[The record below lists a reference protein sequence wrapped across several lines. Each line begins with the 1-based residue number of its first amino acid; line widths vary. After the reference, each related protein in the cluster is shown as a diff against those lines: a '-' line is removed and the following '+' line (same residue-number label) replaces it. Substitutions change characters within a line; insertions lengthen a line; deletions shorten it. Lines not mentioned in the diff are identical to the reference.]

1 MAIDTAKPHSKS
13 APFAPDADGY
23 VRLHIAPLDPDLS
36 SLVLSSAIRPLAR
49 NISYHTLEAFPDR
62 RYGFVEVPLARAE
75 DLKKKFN
82 GATLRGSKMRIEQA
96 RPESI
101 PPPTGVVA
109 EEDVKPK
116 KTHKK
121 EKKEKKRKRG
131 DPEVVDGVELR
142 DRKIKRGWTLSEG
155 EMIKEKRKD
164 KGRDKSVKEKKE
176 KKDKKEKRTAVK
188 SKYTDGAEC
197 LFKQKLPEV
206 PSTKKPA
213 AAAEGEEEEEDAS
226 AHKRK
231 KRRSDREV
239 VVHEFERSTKY
250 PSFLRATVDE
260 TKKSENLTFEDGK
273 GWVDSTGTVVE
284 PLEVTRV
291 PELPKPKS
299 ALPKSKKSKA
309 PPKPTPATEEDDETS
324 SSGSSSES
332 DAEEAPKSTKT
343 KASKRTAP
351 PAPAPAQDEDDT
363 SSSEGSS
370 DSEDEEQTK
379 PQKVVKKKAS
389 EAEVPAQN
397 EEDETSSS
405 GSSDSDSDSESEV
418 EASPSKVRTPAKNLR
433 IETQGNSSPMSGTK
447 LDSSRPKSSSSVTS
461 LTIKIPPPTT
471 PASGKAVHPLE
482 ALYKRN
488 GADKEKDAASDE
500 QPFSFFNND
509 DDIEE
514 EAEAGPPTQMPMT
527 PYSKQD
533 FEFRNVRSAAP
544 TPDTAHPSRSY
555 LPWSTQEDDLAEEED
570 EDDEAEADEEDVED
584 ADGDMAMAEAATSG
598 ELSKATPATDFQKF
612 FWENRGDLN
621 RKWKKRRKTALKE
634 RRNREN
640 RARAARAI

>member
-1 MAIDTAKPHSKS
+1 MAIDTAKPHPKS
-13 APFAPDADGY
+13 VPFAPDADGY

-109 EEDVKPK
+109 AEDVKPK
-116 KTHKK
+116 KSHKK

-131 DPEVVDGVELR
+131 EPEVVDGVELR
-142 DRKIKRGWTLSEG
+142 DRKIKRGWTVSEG

-164 KGRDKSVKEKKE
+164 KDRSKSAKEKKE
-176 KKDKKEKRTAVK
+176 KKDKKDKRTAVK
-188 SKYTDGAEC
+188 SKYTDGSEC

-206 PSTKKPA
+206 PSAKKP
-213 AAAEGEEEEEDAS
+213 AAAEGEEEEEDAG

-250 PSFLRATVDE
+250 PSFLRSTVDE
-260 TKKSENLTFEDGK
+260 SKKSENLTFEDGK
-273 GWVDSTGTVVE
+273 GWVDSTGNVVE

-299 ALPKSKKSKA
+299 ALPKSKKSKT

-332 DAEEAPKSTKT
+332 DAEEVPKSTKT

-351 PAPAPAQDEDDT
+351 PAPAPAHDDDDT
-363 SSSEGSS
+363 SSSEDSS
-370 DSEDEEQTK
+370 DSEVEERTE
-379 PQKVVKKKAS
+379 PQKVVKKKVSKAV
-389 EAEVPAQN
+389 VPAQN

-405 GSSDSDSDSESEV
+405 GSSDSDSDSESEA

-433 IETQGNSSPMSGTK
+433 IETQGNSSPVSGTK
-447 LDSSRPKSSSSVTS
+447 LDSSRPKSSSSMTS

-488 GADKEKDAASDE
+488 EADKGKGTAADA

-509 DDIEE
+509 DDIED
-514 EAEAGPPTQMPMT
+514 EAEAGPPAQMPMT

-533 FEFRNVRSAAP
+533 FEFRNIRSAAP
-544 TPDTAHPSRSY
+544 TPDTAHPNRSY
-555 LPWSTQEDDLAEEED
+555 LPWSAQEDDLAEED
-570 EDDEAEADEEDVED
+570 EDDEAEAEGEDGED

-598 ELSKATPATDFQKF
+598 DQSKATPATDFQKF

-640 RARAARAI
+640 RARATRAI

>member
-1 MAIDTAKPHSKS
+1 MAIDTAKPHPKS
-13 APFAPDADGY
+13 VSFAPDADGY

-62 RYGFVEVPLARAE
+62 RYGFVEVPLAKAE

-101 PPPTGVVA
+101 PPPTGIVA
-109 EEDVKPK
+109 AEDVKPK
-116 KTHKK
+116 KSHKK

-131 DPEVVDGVELR
+131 EPEVVDGVELR

-164 KGRDKSVKEKKE
+164 KDRSKNSKEKKE
-176 KKDKKEKRTAVK
+176 KKDKKDKRTAVK
-188 SKYTDGAEC
+188 SKYTDGSEC

-206 PSTKKPA
+206 PSAKKP
-213 AAAEGEEEEEDAS
+213 AAAEGEEVEEDAG

-250 PSFLRATVDE
+250 PSFLRSTVDE
-260 TKKSENLTFEDGK
+260 SKKSENLTFEDGK
-273 GWVDSTGTVVE
+273 GWVDSTGNVVE

-299 ALPKSKKSKA
+299 ALPKSKKSKT

-332 DAEEAPKSTKT
+332 DAEEVPKSTKT

-351 PAPAPAQDEDDT
+351 PAPAPAHDDDDT
-363 SSSEGSS
+363 SSSEDSS
-370 DSEDEEQTK
+370 DSEVEERTE
-379 PQKVVKKKAS
+379 PQKS
-389 EAEVPAQN
+389 FQ
-397 EEDETSSS
+397 
-405 GSSDSDSDSESEV
+405 GSN
-418 EASPSKVRTPAKNLR
+418 TCQNLR
-433 IETQGNSSPMSGTK
+433 IETQGNSSPVSGTK
-447 LDSSRPKSSSSVTS
+447 LDSSRPKSSSSMTS

-488 GADKEKDAASDE
+488 EADNEKGSAADA

-514 EAEAGPPTQMPMT
+514 EAEAGPPTQLPMT

-533 FEFRNVRSAAP
+533 FEFRNIRSAAP
-544 TPDTAHPSRSY
+544 TPDTAHPNRSY
-555 LPWSTQEDDLAEEED
+555 LPWSAQEDDLAEED
-570 EDDEAEADEEDVED
+570 EDDEAEAEGEDGED

-598 ELSKATPATDFQKF
+598 DQSKATPATDFQKF

>member
-13 APFAPDADGY
+13 APFAPDKDGY

-62 RYGFVEVPLARAE
+62 RYGFVEVPLAKAE

-101 PPPTGVVA
+101 PPPTGIVA

-116 KTHKK
+116 KSHKK

-131 DPEVVDGVELR
+131 EPEVVDGVELR

-164 KGRDKSVKEKKE
+164 KDRNKSVKEKKE
-176 KKDKKEKRTAVK
+176 KKDKKDKRTAVK

-206 PSTKKPA
+206 PSTKKPV
-213 AAAEGEEEEEDAS
+213 AAEGEEEEDAGT
-226 AHKRK
+226 HKRK
-231 KRRSDREV
+231 KRKSDREV

-250 PSFLRATVDE
+250 PSFLRSTVDE
-260 TKKSENLTFEDGK
+260 TKRSENLTFEDGK
-273 GWVDSTGTVVE
+273 GWVDSSGNVVE

-299 ALPKSKKSKA
+299 ALPKSKKSKT
-309 PPKPTPATEEDDETS
+309 PLKPTPAQEDETS

-332 DAEEAPKSTKT
+332 DAEEAPKSVKT
-343 KASKRTAP
+343 KASKPIAP
-351 PAPAPAQDEDDT
+351 PAPASAHDEDDT

-379 PQKVVKKKAS
+379 PKKVVKKKAFKS
-389 EAEVPAQN
+389 ETPAQN

-405 GSSDSDSDSESEV
+405 DSSDSDSDSESESEA
-418 EASPSKVRTPAKNLR
+418 EASPSKVRTPARNLR
-433 IETQGNSSPMSGTK
+433 IETQGNSSPVPGTK
-447 LDSSRPKSSSSVTS
+447 LDSSRPKSSSSMTS

-482 ALYKRN
+482 ALYKRSEADN
-488 GADKEKDAASDE
+488 EKGAAADA

-514 EAEAGPPTQMPMT
+514 EAEAGPPAQMPMT

-555 LPWSTQEDDLAEEED
+555 LPWSTQEDDLAEED
-570 EDDEAEADEEDVED
+570 EDDEDGANGEDGED

-598 ELSKATPATDFQKF
+598 DQSKATPATDFQKF

>member
-13 APFAPDADGY
+13 APFAPDEDGY

-36 SLVLSSAIRPLAR
+36 TLVLSSAIRPLAR

-62 RYGFVEVPLARAE
+62 RYGFVEVPLAKAE

-101 PPPTGVVA
+101 PPPTGIVA

-116 KTHKK
+116 KAHKK
-121 EKKEKKRKRG
+121 EKKENKRKRG
-131 DPEVVDGVELR
+131 EPEVVDGVELR

-176 KKDKKEKRTAVK
+176 KKDNKDQRTAVK
-188 SKYTDGAEC
+188 SKYTDGSEC

-206 PSTKKPA
+206 PSAKKPA
-213 AAAEGEEEEEDAS
+213 PAEGEEEEEDAS

-260 TKKSENLTFEDGK
+260 TKKSENLTFVDGK
-273 GWVDSTGTVVE
+273 GWVDSTGNVVE

-299 ALPKSKKSKA
+299 ALPKSKKSKNA
-309 PPKPTPATEEDDETS
+309 PKPTPAAEEDETS

-332 DAEEAPKSTKT
+332 AAEEAPKSTKS

-351 PAPAPAQDEDDT
+351 PAPAPAHDEDDT

-370 DSEDEEQTK
+370 DSEAEEQTK

-389 EAEVPAQN
+389 KSEVPVQN
-397 EEDETSSS
+397 EENETSSS
-405 GSSDSDSDSESEV
+405 GSSDSDSDSESGAEP
-418 EASPSKVRTPAKNLR
+418 SPSKVRTPAKNLR
-433 IETQGNSSPMSGTK
+433 IETQGNSSPVSSTK
-447 LDSSRPKSSSSVTS
+447 LDSSRPKSSSSMTS

-488 GADKEKDAASDE
+488 GADKEEGAAADE

-514 EAEAGPPTQMPMT
+514 DAEAGPPAQIPMT

-555 LPWSTQEDDLAEEED
+555 LPWSAQEDDLAEED
-570 EDDEAEADEEDVED
+570 EDDEAEADAEDAED

-598 ELSKATPATDFQKF
+598 DQSKATPATDFQKF